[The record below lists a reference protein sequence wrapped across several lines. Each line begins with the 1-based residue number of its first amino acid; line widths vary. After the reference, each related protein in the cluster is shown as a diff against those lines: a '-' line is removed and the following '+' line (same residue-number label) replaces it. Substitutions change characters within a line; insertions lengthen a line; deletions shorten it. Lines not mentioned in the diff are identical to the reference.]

1 MFSSTSSFQKRSTRI
16 PRDRKKVSRT
26 ASVRLSACCHP
37 SIHLDDQPAL
47 EADEVEDEVRER
59 HLPAEL
65 RTFQPPAAQRLPQ
78 HVLRPRRIPPHAAGT
93 VPVNRRRLVAH
104 RVAPAPEPSMIPSPE
119 KSCTYPF
126 GLSCRFFVLSH
137 KGRGDGAAPSKL
149 PLSRLSPSSSSGL
162 TRGSKTKHFRCR
174 DGPFQLTCTGN
185 NLIWLPVPGSSGQAR
200 G

>member
-65 RTFQPPAAQRLPQ
+65 CTFQPPAAQRLPE
-78 HVLRPRRIPPHAAGT
+78 HVLGPRRIPPHAAGAA
-93 VPVNRRRLVAH
+93 PVDQRRLVAH
-104 RVAPAPEPSMIPSPE
+104 RVPPAPEPSMIPSPE
-119 KSCTYPF
+119 KSGTYPF
-126 GLSCRFFVLSH
+126 GLSGRFFVLSH
-137 KGRGDGAAPSKL
+137 RGRGDGAAPSASS
-149 PLSRLSPSSSSGL
+149 LSRLYFVILGL
-162 TRGSKTKHFRCR
+162 DPRIQNQAFSLQEWTF
-174 DGPFQLTCTGN
+174 PPTCTGN
-185 NLIWLPVPGSSGQAR
+185 HLIWLPVPGSSGQAR